1 MKMKI
6 DRDKFR
12 ESLWSMYRARERM
25 QSSRVVCDKAK
36 EKARVEM
43 DVIKT
48 VISMT
53 QNREFLSD

>member
-1 MKMKI
+1 
-6 DRDKFR
+6 
-12 ESLWSMYRARERM
+12 MYRARERM
-25 QSSRVVCDKAK
+25 QCSRVVCDKAK

>member
-1 MKMKI
+1 
-6 DRDKFR
+6 
-12 ESLWSMYRARERM
+12 MYRARERM

-53 QNREFLSD
+53 QNKEFLSD

>member
-1 MKMKI
+1 MKI

-43 DVIKT
+43 DVIMT
-48 VISMT
+48 VIGMT

>member
-1 MKMKI
+1 MKI

-25 QSSRVVCDKAK
+25 QSIRVVCDKAK

>member
-1 MKMKI
+1 MKI

>member
-1 MKMKI
+1 MKI

-12 ESLWSMYRARERM
+12 ESLLSMYRARERM

-36 EKARVEM
+36 EKARLEM

>member
-1 MKMKI
+1 MKI

-25 QSSRVVCDKAK
+25 QSSRVVCYKAK

>member
-1 MKMKI
+1 MKI

-25 QSSRVVCDKAK
+25 RSSRVVCDKAK

>member
-1 MKMKI
+1 MKI

-12 ESLWSMYRARERM
+12 ERLWSMYRARERM

>member
-1 MKMKI
+1 MKI

-53 QNREFLSD
+53 QNKEFLSD

>member
-1 MKMKI
+1 MKI

-12 ESLWSMYRARERM
+12 ESLLSMYRARERM